1 MIRITPTAE
10 QCESLK
16 HPKYVERKDEYG
28 NTVRVVVTDA
38 ILDDMIRRWKRAV
51 KADGLIEECRRREC
65 FYTKAEKRREKAK
78 RAKIRRI
85 QEEKAY
91 LKSLKRK

>member
-1 MIRITPTAE
+1 MIRITPTGE
-10 QCESLK
+10 QYESLK
-16 HPKYVERKDEYG
+16 KQKFVERKDEDG
-28 NTVRVVVTDA
+28 NIFRVAVNDAVVE
-38 ILDDMIRRWKRAV
+38 DMIRRWKRAV